1 MSEFIEIYNSWS
13 LRQTDNQRVKDV
25 WKELQAS
32 LNEWCNEADRTELE
46 EKIDDYSKEI
56 EEQAFIAGYKK
67 AFLLMMEIFDIK

>member
-13 LRQTDNQRVKDV
+13 LHQTDNQRVKDV

>member
-1 MSEFIEIYNSWS
+1 MCGRSF
-13 LRQTDNQRVKDV
+13 
-25 WKELQAS
+25 QAS